1 MGNDADRYRSFLDGD
16 DDGLVEIINEYNEG
30 LSLYI
35 NSIVKNICVAEEIMQ
50 ETFVKLAVKKP
61 HFNGKCKFKSWL
73 YTIARNR
80 AFDYL
85 RYTSKFSDFSVDEL
99 FHLTDEADIEN
110 QYIANEERIELLGY
124 MKTLKS
130 EYFQVLYL
138 MYFEGFDTADI
149 AKIMHK
155 SKRQVGNLLYRAK
168 NSLKSQ
174 LEKAGFVYE
183 GL

>member
-1 MGNDADRYRSFLDGD
+1 
-16 DDGLVEIINEYNEG
+16 
-30 LSLYI
+30 
-35 NSIVKNICVAEEIMQ
+35 
-50 ETFVKLAVKKP
+50 
-61 HFNGKCKFKSWL
+61 
-73 YTIARNR
+73 
-80 AFDYL
+80 
-85 RYTSKFSDFSVDEL
+85 
-99 FHLTDEADIEN
+99 
-110 QYIANEERIELLGY
+110 